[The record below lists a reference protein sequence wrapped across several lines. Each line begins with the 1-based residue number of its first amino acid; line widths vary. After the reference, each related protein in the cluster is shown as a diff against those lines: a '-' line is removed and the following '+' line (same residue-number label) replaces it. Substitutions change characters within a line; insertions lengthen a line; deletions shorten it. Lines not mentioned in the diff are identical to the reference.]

1 MHYDLEHAA
10 GVTDLGQKLR
20 ELPNEREPPVR
31 WDEFKRRQLCERAR
45 RRSGRRVAQL
55 ASIAIVAL
63 GALGIWGHFALP
75 PMPSAQR
82 ATAPPAR
89 KTQLAALAGD
99 EAIRRS
105 DASEQWLAA
114 LPEEPI
120 VVHVGTRV
128 AVTDLEDRIA
138 WVDDTLSWMRA
149 AGGGGAGVNA
159 LQNERNRLINSLVQV
174 RYAEALAADPP

>member
-1 MHYDLEHAA
+1 MHFDIEHAA

-20 ELPNEREPPVR
+20 ELPNELAPPVR
-31 WDEFKRRQLCERAR
+31 WDEFKHRQLRKRAR
-45 RRSGRRVAQL
+45 RRSGRRAAQF
-55 ASIAIVAL
+55 AGIAIIIF
-63 GALGIWGHFALP
+63 GALGIWKHFALP
-75 PMPSAQR
+75 PMSSAQR
-82 ATAPPAR
+82 VRPAAASKSR
-89 KTQLAALAGD
+89 LAALAWD
-99 EAIRRS
+99 EAARRS
-105 DASEQWLAA
+105 AASEQWLAA

-128 AVTDLEDRIA
+128 AITNLEDRIA

-149 AGGGGAGVNA
+149 AGGEAAGANA